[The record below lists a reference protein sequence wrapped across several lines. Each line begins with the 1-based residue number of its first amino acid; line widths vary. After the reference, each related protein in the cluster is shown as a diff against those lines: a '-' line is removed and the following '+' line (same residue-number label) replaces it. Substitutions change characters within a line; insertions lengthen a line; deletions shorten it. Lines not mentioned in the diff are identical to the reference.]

1 MDTDDGLNA
10 GLSSQFESNYTEL
23 TNDQPIHICIKID
36 KNIMIRDIA
45 RKIMQIKEVNVD
57 LDRKMK
63 KGYIDLVLYSKSLGT
78 VRGIFDPL
86 NKLT

>member
-1 MDTDDGLNA
+1 
-10 GLSSQFESNYTEL
+10 
-23 TNDQPIHICIKID
+23 
-36 KNIMIRDIA
+36 
-45 RKIMQIKEVNVD
+45 MQIKEVNID

-86 NKLT
+86 NKLTQYKMITNEIYAQEVLTPRGRD